1 MRVAVA
7 DPDVPVADLLAFM
20 LKRRGHQVLCV
31 SEAGRLLDGLAFP
44 PSVAVVALENMD
56 VESLSIVPRL
66 RQRYPEAVVFITA
79 EHLTD
84 TGAIAALRAG
94 AHDAIRKPYNPHELT
109 LRAEAWASRTANA
122 ALEGEVARAA
132 DLEVDLD
139 RYTATKNGMTLPLT
153 KLELRL
159 LYCLCVHQPNLV
171 PTERLLSFGWASKD
185 DPDASLLKTH
195 ISHLREKLRAAGG
208 AAFEIRA
215 RQTLGYALRPL
226 TTSDDCNVV
235 VE

>member
-7 DPDVPVADLLAFM
+7 DTDLPVADLLAFM
-20 LKRRGHQVLCV
+20 LKRRGHQVVCV

-44 PSVAVVALENMD
+44 PSVVVVALD
-56 VESLSIVPRL
+56 RIDTESLSVVPRL
-66 RQRYPEAVVFITA
+66 RQRFPELVVFVTA

-84 TGAIAALRAG
+84 TGAIAALKAG
-94 AHDAIRKPYNPHELT
+94 AHDAIRKPYNPHEVA
-109 LRAEAWASRTANA
+109 LRAEAWLAHTTNVAG
-122 ALEGEVARAA
+122 EGEVAHAA

-139 RYTATKNGMTLPLT
+139 RYTATKNGVALTLT

-171 PTERLLSFGWASKD
+171 PTERLLTFGWASKD

-195 ISHLREKLRAAGG
+195 VSHLREKLRAAGG
-208 AAFEIRA
+208 VEFEIRS
-215 RQTLGYALRPL
+215 RQTLGYVLRPL
-226 TTSDDCNVV
+226 VATTGVDTVAG
-235 VE
+235 